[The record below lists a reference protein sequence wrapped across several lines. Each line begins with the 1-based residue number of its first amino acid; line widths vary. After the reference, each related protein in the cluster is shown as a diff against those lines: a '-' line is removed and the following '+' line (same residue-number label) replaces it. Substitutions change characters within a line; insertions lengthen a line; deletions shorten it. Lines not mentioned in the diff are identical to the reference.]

1 MATEGVDFLYFV
13 LGLLEQQPMSGYD
26 IKRLLE
32 RLDGLIGSSSF
43 GQIYPTLHTLLEE
56 GWVTVN
62 VVTRE
67 NRPPKKVYTIVQ
79 EGRQA
84 LQEWAEQPVPSGD
97 SQKALV
103 MRLILVRGHPQKGLM
118 AHLRQRRAHVVAHR
132 NALEELRGESEQ
144 TSRGWLLALDYGLAV
159 TDAELGW
166 LDHALDS
173 THKEPLPEE
182 VVETTRVADAG

>member
-67 NRPPKKVYTIVQ
+67 NRPPKKVYTIKQ
-79 EGRQA
+79 EGQQA
-84 LQEWAEQPVPSGD
+84 LQEWAGQPSLSGA

-103 MRLILVRGHPQKGLM
+103 MRLILARGYPQRRLM

-144 TSRGWLLALDYGLAV
+144 AGGGWQLALDYGLAV

-166 LDHALDS
+166 LDHALDA
-173 THKEPLPEE
+173 TPQETLPEE
-182 VVETTRVADAG
+182 IVETVRVVDAG